1 MTVTAKR
8 SELSKIDAEDIVAT
22 ADFKE
27 LTLGTQIPISVSIK
41 GENGRDAKAIASPRN
56 LQVKIDAETKNNFP
70 ITATSVGTPRDG
82 YIIGDLSANP
92 EKITISGPTVIDSIN
107 KVMAEVNVS
116 GLSENA
122 TLEAGLVLYDVNNN
136 VIDQAQ
142 LSNNLGED
150 GLTVDVELY
159 QIKSIPINLDTSGIT
174 AAEGYKI
181 GEIKAEP
188 KEVQVTGMRRRSR
201 I

>member
-1 MTVTAKR
+1 MREKLTRNLGLKVVAFLIASFTWLLVVNTDDPETDKTYTNIPVKVVNTEVITNNNSTYQILDGTSEVDVTVTAKR

-92 EKITISGPTVIDSIN
+92 EKITI
-107 KVMAEVNVS
+107 
-116 GLSENA
+116 
-122 TLEAGLVLYDVNNN
+122 
-136 VIDQAQ
+136 
-142 LSNNLGED
+142 
-150 GLTVDVELY
+150 
-159 QIKSIPINLDTSGIT
+159 
-174 AAEGYKI
+174 
-181 GEIKAEP
+181 
-188 KEVQVTGMRRRSR
+188 
-201 I
+201 